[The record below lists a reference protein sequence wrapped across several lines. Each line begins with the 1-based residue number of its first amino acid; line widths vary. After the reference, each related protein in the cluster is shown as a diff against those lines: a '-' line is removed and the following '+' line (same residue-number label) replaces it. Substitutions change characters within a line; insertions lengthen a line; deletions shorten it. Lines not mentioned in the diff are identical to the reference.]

1 MENGLILKYDGSFNG
16 FLTVVYEAFEN
27 KYEIADIRT
36 EEQSQQG
43 LFYDTEMVSTDMVK
57 AKRVW
62 YAVRKKN
69 YDAIKQIYFAFLSE
83 EEGIEK
89 LLYSYIRT
97 LYYGKEKHSSN
108 SYDELAG
115 KIYSLNKIVGK
126 EKKSVES
133 SLSLK
138 PFSGGLSVTYISPQ
152 FNVLPLI
159 SRYFRLTHNTH
170 PWVIFDRKRNYGL
183 YFNGI
188 KVGLINSIPEMTFEP
203 HSKRRGQIK
212 AA

>member
-1 MENGLILKYDGSFNG
+1 MENGLTLKYDGSFNG

-27 KYEIADIRT
+27 KYEIADIRK
-36 EEQSQQG
+36 EARSQQG
-43 LFYDTEMVSTDMVK
+43 LFNEIEMISTDMIK

-62 YAVRKKN
+62 YGVRKKN

-83 EEGIEK
+83 EDGIEK
-89 LLYSYIRT
+89 LLYAYIRT
-97 LYYGKEKHSSN
+97 LYFGKEKHSSN
-108 SYDELAG
+108 SQHEIAE
-115 KIYSLNKIVGK
+115 KIFRLNNVVGK
-126 EKKSVES
+126 EKKSIER

-138 PFSGGLSVTYISPQ
+138 PFSGGLSVTYIAPE

-188 KVGLINSIPEMTFEP
+188 KVSLINKIPEMVFEP
-203 HSKRRGQIK
+203 QSERRGQIK